1 MNTNSEH
8 DAGTAR
14 FSGWSVT
21 TAAVVIVLCH
31 MMVRGSFAT
40 LIHGMVAS
48 TGWSTGVVSLG
59 SSIFMVFYGLFAF
72 LTGTYINKLGC
83 KKTYLLHGCIMA
95 LGLFLCSFAQ
105 EPWQY
110 WLFYGVIAGIGSG
123 AFWAP
128 VTSMVRQWFIDKLG
142 IAMGLTTGAA
152 GVAMCLGPIVSMNLI
167 AGQSWQT
174 MMRVFAIIL
183 IVGIGVASQ
192 FTVMRPEEVGQKPLG
207 YDAFMERQARKAAG
221 GDDKKADEFYVPF
234 KWAVRHKAFWLL
246 SLLWFCSNFAEF
258 IVFSHAINYTTTDLG
273 YDKVQA
279 TYIYCLIGLVFIF
292 SAIGIGGFTDKL
304 TKRLGDPLKAR
315 KRVLTVSYIGCA
327 AMALWLNYGVR
338 LTAGGGETIW
348 AFIVYASVFGFFYG
362 MYIPSVAGVVGVVF
376 GRKEMPQ
383 CWGLIS
389 LVGMAGG
396 AGLGPYIAGALRDAT
411 GSYFVAIWLAV
422 VFYLLAC
429 LFMNVVRQP
438 SREEVWGR

>member
-1 MNTNSEH
+1 MEANTNLS
-8 DAGTAR
+8 TKNSNVK

-21 TAAVVIVLCH
+21 VAAVVIVLCH

-40 LIHGMVAS
+40 LIHGMCES

-59 SSIFMVFYGLFAF
+59 SSLFMVFYGIFAF
-72 LTGTYINKLGC
+72 LTGTYIGKLGPR
-83 KKTYLLHGCIMA
+83 KTYLLHGCIMA
-95 LGLFLCSFAQ
+95 AGLFLCSFAT

-142 IAMGLTTGAA
+142 IAMGLTTAAA
-152 GVAMCLGPIVSMNLI
+152 GAAMCLGPIVSMNLI
-167 AGQSWQT
+167 AGQSWQM

-183 IVGIGVASQ
+183 IVGIGIASQ
-192 FTVMRPEEVGQKPLG
+192 FTIMKPEDVGQKPLG
-207 YDAFMERQARKAAG
+207 YDEFMARQAASSTG
-221 GDDKKADEFYVPF
+221 KKADEFYVPF
-234 KWAVRHKAFWLL
+234 KWAVRHKAFWIL
-246 SLLWFCSNFAEF
+246 SILWFCSNFAEF
-258 IVFSHAINYTTTDLG
+258 IVFSHAIKYTTMDLG
-273 YDKVQA
+273 YDKMAA

-338 LTAGGGETIW
+338 LTANGGSSVW
-348 AFIVYASVFGFFYG
+348 AFVVYALIFGSFYG
-362 MYIPSVAGVVGVVF
+362 MYIPSVAGVVGVVV

-383 CWGLIS
+383 SWGLIS
-389 LVGMAGG
+389 LIGMAGG

-411 GSYFVAIWLAV
+411 GSYFVAIWLATI
-422 VFYLLAC
+422 FYLLAC
-429 LFMNVVRQP
+429 FFVNIVKQP
-438 SREEVWGR
+438 TREEVWGKQ